1 MAVLSLSAL
10 NLSTG
15 PSAYAEIERIVR
27 SLADAVNDRDLSSSS
42 PIWSQLS
49 TDFEFTPPHQAQP
62 GTQIPT
68 DPDASPR
75 QRFLDFMKAKV
86 AEAPEYLVHVSDVN
100 VEIGKDGKAKAW
112 VNQTFTGVPTGLVRS
127 ASGVVTLKL
136 ENGRWVLV
144 KYEVPMG
151 MGRMPGFDGM
161 VSHCSGS
168 LIDIY

>member
-15 PSAYAEIERIVR
+15 PSAHAEIERIVR
-27 SLADAVNDRDLSSSS
+27 SLADASNARDLSSSS
-42 PIWSQLS
+42 PIWRQLS

-62 GTQIPT
+62 GTQVPV

-86 AEAPEYLVHVSDVN
+86 AEAPEYHIHVSDVSI
-100 VEIGKDGKAKAW
+100 EILKEGQAKAW

-127 ASGVVTLKL
+127 ASGVVTLKM
-136 ENGRWVLV
+136 ENGRWVIV
-144 KYEVPMG
+144 KYEVTMG

-161 VSHCSGS
+161 VFR
-168 LIDIY
+168 